1 MKFWHNWLLN
11 NWSKLLKWKGPRT
24 SPHSSKLFKRLLKI
38 IVFVYIYQLTKFGY
52 LMSCGLNIYSKM
64 HPASCTNIHHD
75 VTDLVNHEIVKNTK
89 TWISSERNI
98 TFLQNKKIL
107 NLCIRWHILRSY
119 CFVTEE
125 TFKEVHHSAHLFII
139 AIGSH
144 SQKEWKQQQIIF
156 LHYSCSVTMI
166 NVKENLKWRKM
177 WRKIT
182 IICEGKFMY

>member
-1 MKFWHNWLLN
+1 
-11 NWSKLLKWKGPRT
+11 
-24 SPHSSKLFKRLLKI
+24 
-38 IVFVYIYQLTKFGY
+38 
-52 LMSCGLNIYSKM
+52 M

-89 TWISSERNI
+89 TWISWEQNI
-98 TFLQNKKIL
+98 TFLQNKKIH
-107 NLCIRWHILRSY
+107 NLCFRWHILRSY
-119 CFVTEE
+119 CYVTEE
-125 TFKEVHHSAHLFII
+125 TFKEVQYSCTAHHSSHLFII

-166 NVKENLKWRKM
+166 NVKENLKWRKI